1 MFLKNTN
8 QNSKSQEY
16 LLRKF
21 IYCKECGHTISINK
35 HKWKKQDEEMVKHIC
50 YCNYYKKY
58 PKYNV
63 CVPHRFDY
71 DEFEKKIIREIK
83 KMCKLYL
90 KTNDFEALLKN
101 NDKTIK
107 MEKDLNIKL
116 DRYKNDIEINK
127 NCIDKCYNQNLKG
140 LIDDNTFQ
148 RQYNLLIEQNNKT
161 FLLIEEIENKLN
173 NIKRKENY
181 TEDKYKNVI
190 TEFLSMKKPNRQLLS
205 SLIDRIEIDK
215 DLKITIFYR
224 FKPLF

>member
-1 MFLKNTN
+1 M
-8 QNSKSQEY
+8 
-16 LLRKF
+16 
-21 IYCKECGHTISINK
+21 
-35 HKWKKQDEEMVKHIC
+35 
-50 YCNYYKKY
+50 
-58 PKYNV
+58 
-63 CVPHRFDY
+63 
-71 DEFEKKIIREIK
+71 REIK

-90 KTNDFEALLKN
+90 KTNDFETLLKN

-161 FLLIEEIENKLN
+161 FLLIEELENKLN